1 MTNRPLLARLQ
12 APKPMVSVEFF
23 PPKTPEAVKVMLDE
37 AARLRPL
44 GIEYASIT
52 YGAGGTT
59 RGTTL
64 SAGKELV
71 DLGYGV
77 IGHLT
82 CVGHAR
88 AELEGLLDAYADVG
102 FAGVLALRGDPPKGA
117 VGFQAHPDGL
127 AYASELVALARSRL
141 GNRLA
146 IGAAGFP
153 EGHPASVDAAADL
166 HWFAAK
172 VKAGAD
178 FVTTQLFFDN
188 ADYFNYVARARASGV
203 TVPILPGIL
212 PVRSLKQVRNFCALS
227 HAKLP
232 PALEAQLEACGPDE
246 AAQLQVGLDWA
257 QDQITSLLAGGAPGV
272 HLYIVNRADA
282 AEHLLS
288 ELQL

>member
-1 MTNRPLLARLQ
+1 
-12 APKPMVSVEFF
+12 MVSVEFF
-23 PPKTPEAVKVMLDE
+23 PPKTPEAVKVMLQE

-44 GIEYASIT
+44 GIDFASIT

-59 RGTTL
+59 RNTTL

-88 AELEGLLDAYADVG
+88 AELEALLDAYADVG
-102 FAGVLALRGDPPKGA
+102 FAGVLALRGDPPKG
-117 VGFQAHPDGL
+117 VVDFQAHPDGL
-127 AYASELVALARSRL
+127 SYASELVTLARSRL

-146 IGAAGFP
+146 IGVAGFP

-166 HWFAAK
+166 HWFTAK

-188 ADYFNYVARARASGV
+188 ADYFAYLSRARAAGV

-232 PALEAQLEACGPDE
+232 SALEAQLEACGPDE
-246 AAQLQVGLDWA
+246 AAQLKVGLDWA
-257 QDQITSLLAGGAPGV
+257 EAQIAGLIAGGAPGV

-282 AEHLLS
+282 AEHLLG
-288 ELQL
+288 QLRL